1 MKPTIAIFILAVS
14 LISCHDSSKNS
25 GTAGPQEITSEGV
38 GSTKV
43 GDSFIIK
50 LKANHTTGY
59 SWALSGQEDPSLVEK
74 VSNDYLNDPHEPGMV
89 GVGGVERWTFRA
101 LKKGTI
107 VLSFNYGRPWEKNT
121 EPAMKQSFKV
131 MIE

>member
-1 MKPTIAIFILAVS
+1 MKSTIAIFILAVS

-25 GTAGPQEITSEGV
+25 VTEGTQEVTVEGV
-38 GSTKV
+38 LRAKAGET
-43 GDSFIIK
+43 FIIK

-89 GVGGVERWTFRA
+89 GVGGVEHWTFRA

-121 EPAMKQSFKV
+121 EPSMKQAFKV
-131 MIE
+131 IIE